1 MPPGPADVYLHIGLP
16 KTGTTYL
23 QHVLWGSR
31 ERLGAAGV
39 QVPGKARMDQ
49 SFAAWDLLG
58 RRARDGEQPGVA
70 GSWAAL
76 VDAARSWSGSTV
88 VVSEELLAAATPRQ
102 AARAVRA
109 FAPARVRVVVTVR
122 DLARVVVAAWQ
133 QELVKG
139 RGWTLDEFAASVRDP
154 AESATTAGIS
164 FWLRQDVVRVLDV
177 WEQAVLR
184 DDVRLVTLPPAGG
197 HQGLLLDRFCAAVGL
212 PRDRLAEA
220 ADVTNE
226 SVGAAEAE
234 VLRRL
239 NERLSGKLNERQH
252 VRVVKRV
259 VLPAL
264 QARGSQRIAFP
275 AEHRQWLVETA
286 RASVETLQGRG
297 YRVEG
302 DLDDLL
308 PADPATDSAAGAR
321 GQGDVAAAA
330 LDALAAV
337 SHQYADSWWRSGR
350 KERAGAATGPR
361 QLASAGRAGAY
372 RARLAVLGLGGRSRL
387 VRRLIARRV
396 RGQPQST
403 GPPRSRT
410 SPSVSTKR
418 HE

>member
-23 QHVLWGSR
+23 QHVLWASR
-31 ERLGAAGV
+31 GRLGTAGV
-39 QVPGKARMDQ
+39 LVPGQAKMDQ
-49 SFAAWDLLG
+49 SFAVWDLLG

-70 GSWAAL
+70 GSWGAL
-76 VDAARSWSGSTV
+76 VAAARSWSGSTV
-88 VVSEELLAAATPRQ
+88 VVSEELLAAANPRQ
-102 AARAVRA
+102 ASRAVRA

-139 RGWTLDEFAASVRDP
+139 RSWTLDEFAASVRDP

-164 FWLRQDVVRVLDV
+164 FWLRQDVARVLDV
-177 WEQAVLR
+177 WEQAVPR
-184 DDVRLVTLPPAGG
+184 ADVRLVTLPPAGSG
-197 HQGLLLDRFCAAVGL
+197 QGLLLDRFCAATDL
-212 PRDRLAEA
+212 PRDRVDDAQDA
-220 ADVTNE
+220 ANE

-239 NERLSGKLNERQH
+239 NERLAGKLNERQH

-259 VLPAL
+259 VQPAL
-264 QARGSQRIAFP
+264 QARGAERIGFP
-275 AEHRQWLVETA
+275 AEHQQWLLDTA
-286 RASVETLQGRG
+286 RGTVEALLGRG

-302 DLDDLL
+302 DLDDLVPAGL
-308 PADPATDSAAGAR
+308 PPASAER
-321 GQGDVAAAA
+321 GQGDLGEAA

-337 SHQYADSWWRSGR
+337 SGQFAETWWRGRR
-350 KERAGAATGPR
+350 KERVAGSSGPR
-361 QLASAGRAGAY
+361 RLASTGRAGMY
-372 RARLAVLGLGGRSRL
+372 RARLAVLGLGGRSRV

-396 RGQPQST
+396 RRQPQST

-410 SPSVSTKR
+410 SPSVPTKR